1 MDSLRSSIDTRL
13 GDVAVTSIDLAR
25 DPSPPTDCD
34 AVLFLG
40 HEPAAI
46 QQMEQCLRERKHV
59 LQNVGVGLTVD
70 RLRNL
75 SAVARQSGAQLAVM
89 NPDHFLPSRKLI
101 RQQLDAGKLGT
112 PGFIRFHRWKSE
124 DIPAEERSAELPV
137 QLLRDLE
144 LTLSWMRASPN
155 LVYAV
160 ELPADGPQTAG
171 RLLQLHLGF
180 SGGSMA
186 LIDYAERMPAGADY
200 VSVSVI
206 GAAGAAY
213 ADDQQNMQLV
223 YRGGQPVAIRA
234 EEAGL
239 QVVAMVQDFVAGL
252 QTNRDFTTSHTAWI
266 GVLKVAESV
275 RQSLATRR
283 AVQITD

>member
-1 MDSLRSSIDTRL
+1 
-13 GDVAVTSIDLAR
+13 
-25 DPSPPTDCD
+25 
-34 AVLFLG
+34 
-40 HEPAAI
+40 
-46 QQMEQCLRERKHV
+46 
-59 LQNVGVGLTVD
+59 
-70 RLRNL
+70 
-75 SAVARQSGAQLAVM
+75 
-89 NPDHFLPSRKLI
+89 
-101 RQQLDAGKLGT
+101 
-112 PGFIRFHRWKSE
+112 
-124 DIPAEERSAELPV
+124 
-137 QLLRDLE
+137 
-144 LTLSWMRASPN
+144 
-155 LVYAV
+155 
-160 ELPADGPQTAG
+160 
-171 RLLQLHLGF
+171 
-180 SGGSMA
+180 MA

-223 YRGGQPVAIRA
+223 YRGGQPLAIRA